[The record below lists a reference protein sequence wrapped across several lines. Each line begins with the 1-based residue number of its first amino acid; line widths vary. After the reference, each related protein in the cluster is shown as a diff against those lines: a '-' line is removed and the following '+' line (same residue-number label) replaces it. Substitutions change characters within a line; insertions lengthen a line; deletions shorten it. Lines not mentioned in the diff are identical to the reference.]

1 LAIVVNPENTW
12 MKDIT
17 VAELKMLWSPQA
29 QGKIKRWN
37 QIRPE
42 YPNEEIH
49 LYGAG
54 VESGTYDYF
63 TEAIVGKSHSSRGD
77 YTASEDDNV
86 LVQGISTDKH
96 ALGFFGLAYY
106 EQNAGKLRLVPVD
119 DNNDANGKGAIT
131 PTLETVKNGTYSPL
145 SRPLYVY
152 VSSKA
157 AKRPEVQDFM
167 YFYIDN
173 AGTLAEEVGYIP
185 LTDDEY
191 KTERAKL
198 DAAFKSDEV
207 KE

>member
-1 LAIVVNPENTW
+1 
-12 MKDIT
+12 M
-17 VAELKMLWSPQA
+17 
-29 QGKIKRWN
+29 
-37 QIRPE
+37 
-42 YPNEEIH
+42 
-49 LYGAG
+49 
-54 VESGTYDYF
+54 
-63 TEAIVGKSHSSRGD
+63 GKSHSSRGD